1 MKSKKLKKELM
12 QLIRPKNVITVTTEA
27 NGFALNQLLFR
38 LVLQA
43 TTIDRGL
50 VNVIPA
56 VMDKVFINT
65 FRADAEL
72 IAPVPT
78 PTTGDQTGTIDKDF
92 VEIPVGDMMY
102 YKLFNPLRDFQ
113 EDWTF
118 FYATGKLTDAQ
129 AAPKIRQAIEKV
141 VVEQVNKSLEN
152 IIWNGDVAGGAGEL
166 ALFDGYILLIE
177 AEPLVNVVTPTGVIT
192 KSNIFQLLDDMIL
205 TTPDDVLELST
216 PRFIMSHRDK
226 QIYYS
231 ALRDGSISK
240 GVNIQDA
247 GVNNYGGV
255 QIVSTGIPKDHLLLA
270 NANTGSDSAL
280 ALATWM
286 NADRSGSKIEL
297 LQANSEEWFAK
308 MLVKM
313 GVNITNPDQITYYKP
328 V

>member
-1 MKSKKLKKELM
+1 M
-12 QLIRPKNVITVTTEA
+12 QLIKPKNEIVVTTEA

-38 LVLQA
+38 LVLGA
-43 TTIDRGL
+43 TTIERGL
-50 VNVIPA
+50 VNVIPS

-65 FRADAEL
+65 FRAESDL

-78 PTTGDQTGTIDKDF
+78 PTDGDQTGTIDKDF
-92 VEIPVGDMMY
+92 VEINVGDMMY

-113 EDWTF
+113 EDWSF
-118 FYATGKLTDAQ
+118 FYATGRLTDAQ
-129 AAPKIRQAIEKV
+129 SAPKIRSAIEKV
-141 VVEQVNKSLEN
+141 VVEQVNKSIEN
-152 IIWNGDVAGGAGEL
+152 IIWNGDTGGAGEL
-166 ALFDGYILLIE
+166 TLFDGYIKLIE
-177 AEPLVNVVTPTGVIT
+177 ADGDINLATPAGVID
-192 KSNIFQLLDDMIL
+192 KSNIFDILDDMIL
-205 TTPDDVLELST
+205 VTPDDVLELST
-216 PRFIMSHRDK
+216 PRFVMSHRDK

-255 QIVSTGIPKDHLLLA
+255 QIVSTGIPKDHVVLA

-286 NADRSGSKIEL
+286 DADRRGSKIEL
-297 LQANSEEWFAK
+297 LQSNSEEWFAK
-308 MLVKM
+308 MLIKM